1 MNRKMIDFC
10 RTSENK
16 SMNLAHTNLKTSK
29 LLVLFLLLMPMS
41 GQAVVGRDLPYP
53 AQGADINAD
62 EVARQV
68 YFANHFFA
76 FRNFS
81 IKRQSR
87 TMSVLINSS
96 GGSELAT
103 AVERHLNNN
112 YGADEEESLL
122 SRDLAIFHSGK
133 MRGTGMLVSEY
144 KDENKSKDYMV
155 WLPEL
160 RKIRRF
166 SQPSYEDAW
175 GGSVFTFGDVTL
187 RKPEDETHELIG
199 KKTFRTCLGT
209 IESLEGKHYRYSGK
223 LPERSCR
230 HLNKEVY
237 GLLSTTKFDNWW
249 YDYRISYVDTKSFA
263 DYRTL
268 YYKDGELIKIIDR
281 DWGLVNTQEEGDPR
295 ALFWKY
301 WYGLDLRN
309 GSESW
314 AVIPREVV
322 EYNTDKGNNFWTEK
336 TLRKI
341 KR

>member
-1 MNRKMIDFC
+1 MTRERKTLRC
-10 RTSENK
+10 RT
-16 SMNLAHTNLKTSK
+16 L
-29 LLVLFLLLMPMS
+29 LFLLCGLLP
-41 GQAVVGRDLPYP
+41 QIAPAVVGMGLAYP
-53 AQGADINAD
+53 DDAAGLDAD

-68 YFANHFFA
+68 YFINHFFA
-76 FRNFS
+76 FKNFS
-81 IKRQSR
+81 VARHGR

-96 GGSELAT
+96 DGGELAT
-103 AVERHLNNN
+103 AVERHLNND
-112 YGADEEESLL
+112 YGMDTDEPLL
-122 SRDLAIFHSGK
+122 SRDLAIFHSGR
-133 MRGTGMLVSEY
+133 MRGTGMLISEY
-144 KDENKSKDYMV
+144 KDEEKSKVYMV

-166 SQPSYEDAW
+166 AQPRQEDAW

-199 KKTFRTCLGT
+199 KKPLRTCLGA
-209 IESLEGKHYRYSGK
+209 IANLEGRLYRYAGR
-223 LPERSCR
+223 LPVRSCR

-237 GLLSTTKFDNWW
+237 GLKSTTRFTDWW

-268 YYKDGELIKIIDR
+268 YYKNGELIKIIDR
-281 DWGLVNTQEEGDPR
+281 DWGSVNSDQRGDRR

-301 WYGLDLRN
+301 WYGLDLRT

-314 AVIPREVV
+314 AVVPREVV
-322 EYNTDKGNNFWTEK
+322 EFNATRDDRLWTEQ